1 MVLFKDVSY
10 KVLQLTTMLG
20 QVNLSALNIFQS
32 KKKVLPKLG
41 LTVYAGIIG
50 TSHFVQ
56 VQMNKETIFTEL
68 FACETLENQTQK
80 PWCFLP
86 IDKLN
91 NTVYLNS
98 KSFDY
103 QFNCKKLAYDTSV
116 NDITDWAKTAQQN
129 TPFIFLEFDFKTA
142 AQSLPTSRTI
152 LVVHEKS
159 NGIAIKTV
167 HEYQEENAIIVTESV
182 VTFLKIQNFP
192 SYRRRSISPKC

>member
-20 QVNLSALNIFQS
+20 QVNLSTLNIFQS
-32 KKKVLPKLG
+32 KKRMLPKLG

-56 VQMNKETIFTEL
+56 IQMNKETIFTEL
-68 FACETLENQTQK
+68 FACETLENQREE
-80 PWCFLP
+80 PLCFLP
-86 IDKLN
+86 IDKLKD
-91 NTVYLNS
+91 TVYLNS

-103 QFNCKKLAYDTSV
+103 QFNCQKLAYDISV
-116 NDITDWAKTAQQN
+116 NNITNWAKAAEQN
-129 TPFIFLEFDFKTA
+129 TPFIFLEFDFKTTE
-142 AQSLPTSRTI
+142 QSLPTSRTI
-152 LVVHEKS
+152 LVIHEKS

-182 VTFLKIQNFP
+182 VKV
-192 SYRRRSISPKC
+192 